1 MTDTYSKTIIDAVE
15 AVKNAVVKI
24 ERYSV
29 VKNKET
35 ASGTG
40 TGFIFSSD
48 GYLFT
53 NSHVVHNATRLKVVL
68 YDGSSHIAQLV
79 GEDASNDI
87 AILKISA
94 FDFSVAKLGNA
105 QDLKI
110 GQLVLAI
117 GNPLGFQHTV
127 TAGIISALG
136 RTMNTQNGSVM
147 DSIIQTDAA
156 LNPGNSGGPL
166 VNANSE
172 VIGVN
177 VATIIGA
184 QNICFAISI
193 DTAKEIAYQLIKF
206 GKVRRAFLGISM
218 QQIELVPKLKTL
230 LQLKNNSALF
240 VTKVADTSPAQ
251 KSGLLDGDII
261 IKLNDKMI
269 ETADVLFKEL
279 NEDKIGMFQ
288 FITVIRN
295 NQLMELKITP
305 VEKR

>member
-218 QQIELVPKLKTL
+218 QQIELIPKLKTL

>member
-1 MTDTYSKTIIDAVE
+1 MTDTYSKTIINAVE
-15 AVKNAVVKI
+15 TVKNAVVKI

-53 NSHVVHNATRLKVVL
+53 NSHVVQGAVKLKVVL

-79 GEDASNDI
+79 GEDANNDI

-110 GQLVLAI
+110 GQLVIAI

-166 VNANSE
+166 VNADGE

-177 VATIIGA
+177 VATIVGA

-240 VTKVADTSPAQ
+240 IAKVADNSPAQ

-269 ETADVLFKEL
+269 ETSDVLYKEL

-295 NQLMELKITP
+295 NQLVEFKITP

>member
-1 MTDTYSKTIIDAVE
+1 
-15 AVKNAVVKI
+15 
-24 ERYSV
+24 
-29 VKNKET
+29 
-35 ASGTG
+35 
-40 TGFIFSSD
+40 
-48 GYLFT
+48 
-53 NSHVVHNATRLKVVL
+53 
-68 YDGSSHIAQLV
+68 
-79 GEDASNDI
+79 
-87 AILKISA
+87 
-94 FDFSVAKLGNA
+94 
-105 QDLKI
+105 
-110 GQLVLAI
+110 
-117 GNPLGFQHTV
+117 
-127 TAGIISALG
+127 
-136 RTMNTQNGSVM
+136 MNTQNGSVM

-166 VNANSE
+166 VNANGE

-184 QNICFAISI
+184 QNNCFAISI

-218 QQIELVPKLKTL
+218 QQIELIPKLKTL

-240 VTKVADTSPAQ
+240 IAKVADSSPAQ

-269 ETADVLFKEL
+269 ETADILFKEL

-288 FITVIRN
+288 FITVIRDN
-295 NQLMELKITP
+295 RLIELKITP

>member
-35 ASGTG
+35 VSGTG

-156 LNPGNSGGPL
+156 LNPGNSGGLL
-166 VNANSE
+166 VNANGE

-218 QQIELVPKLKTL
+218 QQIELIPKLKTL

-279 NEDKIGMFQ
+279 NDDKIGMFQ